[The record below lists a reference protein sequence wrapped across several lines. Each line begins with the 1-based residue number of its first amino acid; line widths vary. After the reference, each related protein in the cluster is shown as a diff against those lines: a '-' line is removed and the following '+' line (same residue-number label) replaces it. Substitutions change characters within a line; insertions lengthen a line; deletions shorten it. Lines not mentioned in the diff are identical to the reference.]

1 MNAVR
6 PERFH
11 CVVQRFFEAVAVPEL
26 WPEALHDLALACGA
40 SGACALPVA
49 GTTPL
54 GVVASKDIVGLLHD
68 GHRAGWFAP
77 ERNTRM
83 ARSLALV
90 RRGWHGIITEQ
101 DAFGAEDLARDAFQQ
116 EFIEPHGFSSYAG
129 AIVAEAPGFALPISI
144 ERRIAEG
151 PFQRGEVALMTE
163 LFAHLRAAGEI
174 ALRIGMA
181 SAKQMADAL
190 SATGSPV
197 ALLARNGPVV
207 HMNARFERLIDDGIH
222 VKATRLGSWQ
232 SDADRALTTAIDRA
246 LRHDGTLGEP
256 LAPVVL
262 PRRDGLRPLVAQ
274 VVPVVG
280 LANDVL
286 HSVGAIVILTD
297 LETAGRGPA
306 ETVLEQAFGF
316 TPAEAR
322 LAAQIAAGKTLAEIS
337 RQEGSAR
344 ETLRSRLKTVF
355 EKTGTG
361 RQAELALLLS
371 KVPTHRN

>member
-1 MNAVR
+1 
-6 PERFH
+6 
-11 CVVQRFFEAVAVPEL
+11 
-26 WPEALHDLALACGA
+26 
-40 SGACALPVA
+40 
-49 GTTPL
+49 
-54 GVVASKDIVGLLHD
+54 
-68 GHRAGWFAP
+68 
-77 ERNTRM
+77 
-83 ARSLALV
+83 
-90 RRGWHGIITEQ
+90 
-101 DAFGAEDLARDAFQQ
+101 
-116 EFIEPHGFSSYAG
+116 
-129 AIVAEAPGFALPISI
+129 
-144 ERRIAEG
+144 
-151 PFQRGEVALMTE
+151 
-163 LFAHLRAAGEI
+163 
-174 ALRIGMA
+174 
-181 SAKQMADAL
+181 
-190 SATGSPV
+190 
-197 ALLARNGPVV
+197 
-207 HMNARFERLIDDGIH
+207 MNARFEHLIDDGIH

-262 PRRDGLRPLVAQ
+262 PRRDGFRPLVAQ

-286 HSVGAIVILTD
+286 HSVGAIVTLTD
-297 LETAGRGPA
+297 LETAGRAPA

-361 RQAELALLLS
+361 RQAELVLLLS
-371 KVPTHRN
+371 KVPIHRN

>member
-1 MNAVR
+1 MSGVR
-6 PERFH
+6 PERFRS
-11 CVVQRFFEAVAVPEL
+11 VVQRFFEAAALPEL

-54 GVVASKDIVGLLHD
+54 GVIASKEIAGFLQD
-68 GHRAGWFAP
+68 GQRAGWFAP

-90 RRGWHGIITEQ
+90 RRGWRGIITEQ
-101 DAFGAEDLARDAFQQ
+101 DAFGADLARDAFQQ
-116 EFIEPHGFSSYAG
+116 EFIKPHGFSSYAG
-129 AIVAEAPGFALPISI
+129 AIVAGAAGVVLPISI

-163 LFAHLRAAGEI
+163 LFSHLRAAGEV
-174 ALRIGMA
+174 AVRIGMA
-181 SAKQMADAL
+181 SARQMADAL
-190 SATGSPV
+190 SATGYPV
-197 ALLARNGPVV
+197 ALLARNGSVI
-207 HMNARFERLIDDGIH
+207 HMNARFEHLIDDGIH

-262 PRRDGLRPLVAQ
+262 PRRDGFRPLVAQ

-286 HSVGAIVILTD
+286 HSVGAIVTLTD
-297 LETAGRGPA
+297 LETAGRAPA

-361 RQAELALLLS
+361 RQAELVLLLS
-371 KVPTHRN
+371 KVPIHRN

>member
-1 MNAVR
+1 MSGVR

-11 CVVQRFFEAVAVPEL
+11 RVVQRFFEAVAVPEL

-54 GVVASKDIVGLLHD
+54 GVVASKDIDGFLRD

-77 ERNTRM
+77 ERNSRM

-90 RRGWHGIITEQ
+90 RRGWRGIITEQ
-101 DAFGAEDLARDAFQQ
+101 DAFGAEDLTRDAFQQ
-116 EFIEPHGFSSYAG
+116 EFIRPHGFWSYAG
-129 AIVAEAPGFALPISI
+129 AIVAEGPGFALPISI
-144 ERRIAEG
+144 ERRVVEG
-151 PFQRGEVALMTE
+151 SFQRGEVALMTE
-163 LFAHLRAAGEI
+163 LFSHLRAASEV
-174 ALRIGMA
+174 AVRIGMA

-190 SATGSPV
+190 SATGYPV
-197 ALLARNGPVV
+197 ALLARNGSVI

-232 SDADRALTTAIDRA
+232 SDADRALTTAIDRV
-246 LRHDGTLGEP
+246 LRHDGTLLEP

-274 VVPVVG
+274 IVPVVG

-286 HSVGAIVILTD
+286 HSVGAIVTLTD

-371 KVPTHRN
+371 KIPIHRN

>member
-1 MNAVR
+1 
-6 PERFH
+6 
-11 CVVQRFFEAVAVPEL
+11 
-26 WPEALHDLALACGA
+26 
-40 SGACALPVA
+40 
-49 GTTPL
+49 
-54 GVVASKDIVGLLHD
+54 
-68 GHRAGWFAP
+68 
-77 ERNTRM
+77 M

-246 LRHDGTLGEP
+246 LRHDGTLSEP

-344 ETLRSRLKTVF
+344 KRCAAGSRRCLRRPGLAGRPNWRCSCPRSRF
-355 EKTGTG
+355 TGI
-361 RQAELALLLS
+361 RS
-371 KVPTHRN
+371 